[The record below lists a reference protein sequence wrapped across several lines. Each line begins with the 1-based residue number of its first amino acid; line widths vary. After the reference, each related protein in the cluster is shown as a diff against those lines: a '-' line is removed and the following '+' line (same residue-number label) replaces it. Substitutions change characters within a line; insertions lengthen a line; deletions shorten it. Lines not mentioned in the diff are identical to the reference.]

1 MTRIAWIGFLGL
13 VLDTVYERFYDWR
26 KTVIRHSV
34 HRETLKS
41 VLLAPINLFF
51 DVTPLGKIIAIF
63 TEDLDVF

>member
-1 MTRIAWIGFLGL
+1 MTRIACIGFLGL
-13 VLDTVYERFYDWR
+13 VLDTAYERFYDWR

-51 DVTPLGKIIAIF
+51 DVTPLGKIISIF

>member
-1 MTRIAWIGFLGL
+1 MTRIASIGFLGL
-13 VLDTVYERFYDWR
+13 VLNTVFERFFDWR

-63 TEDLDVF
+63 TEDLEVF